1 MLKTIST
8 TQNKNKLSWMDVLQS
23 CFLKNGLCL
32 RWLVLFFSPYLEDSN
47 KRDLCEQTFKLSESY
62 FITLV
67 SPVVVRGKF
76 AQCLINLKTNFRAS
90 SVTIIIWLL
99 TPLISGVCAIPL
111 STSLLLLTASLR
123 KCVRIALGYYRIPP
137 WLWVF
142 SDKLLPCSSP
152 SRGED

>member
-1 MLKTIST
+1 MSKVT
-8 TQNKNKLSWMDVLQS
+8 
-23 CFLKNGLCL
+23 CFG
-32 RWLVLFFSPYLEDSN
+32 FFSLYLEDSN

-90 SVTIIIWLL
+90 SVTIIICPL

-123 KCVRIALGYYRIPP
+123 KCMWISLGYCSIPP
-137 WLWVF
+137 WL
-142 SDKLLPCSSP
+142 
-152 SRGED
+152 